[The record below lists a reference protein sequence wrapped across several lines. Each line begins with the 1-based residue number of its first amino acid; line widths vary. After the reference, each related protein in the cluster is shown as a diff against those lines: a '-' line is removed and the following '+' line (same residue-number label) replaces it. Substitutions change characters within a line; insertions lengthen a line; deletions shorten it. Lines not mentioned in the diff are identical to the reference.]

1 MQALVSG
8 FAFPGDMVI
17 SVYAWNEDDY
27 LPLVTDKFK
36 PFRAQASLRAVTI
49 PLATRPL
56 CSYGAAFSDVTS
68 DVREVWV
75 GVSDADNT
83 TANVAP
89 FQLLQSF
96 CTPCLLGCPQ
106 ICNTSRALV

>member
-1 MQALVSG
+1 MAV
-8 FAFPGDMVI
+8 

-27 LPLVTDKFK
+27 VPPVTDVFH
-36 PFRAQASLRAVTI
+36 PFRSTATLLSLTI

-68 DVREVWV
+68 DVGEVWV
-75 GVSDADNT
+75 GVSDAIND

-89 FQLLQSF
+89 FRLMTSF
-96 CTPCLLGCPQ
+96 CMPCLLGCQ
-106 ICNTSRALV
+106 DICAKGRDFFFVFYVAMA